1 MFTNTESVML
11 GKMLTLTGD
20 IVEWQKEHFEELLN
34 QTNMF
39 SLEEAE
45 FEDSV
50 VASPIS
56 LAKVSEVVKKF
67 RSSNPAGV
75 DEIRHEMLKAL
86 DIIGLFWLTYLLSV
100 MCRSGIVPVEWQI
113 RVAIPNFEMEEGVL
127 QLSGYIRVLYYSVS
141 SGIFFPECWKRG
153 SNRLLNMRCRRSHV
167 NYILAVK
174 HWNSSLLLHGC
185 FGVMGL
191 CPSSLHVLWTWR

>member
-1 MFTNTESVML
+1 
-11 GKMLTLTGD
+11 
-20 IVEWQKEHFEELLN
+20 
-34 QTNMF
+34 MF

-113 RVAIPNFEMEEGVL
+113 RVWRRVCFSYRVI
-127 QLSGYIRVLYYSVS
+127 SGYYTTQSPQE
-141 SGIFFPECWKRG
+141 FFFQSAGKEAPTD
-153 SNRLLNMRCRRSHV
+153 
-167 NYILAVK
+167 Y
-174 HWNSSLLLHGC
+174 
-185 FGVMGL
+185 
-191 CPSSLHVLWTWR
+191 